1 MAENK
6 YVADYKRI
14 SVFMASAGTG
24 GDLVYNT
31 TGSGLPGG
39 NADTFIGVLDTT
51 TVAGSY
57 GVVEIVGVF
66 ELTKGNGTGVKIEQS
81 QRLYGSG
88 ATAVATAQ
96 VSSGSVIGVA
106 WEQSSSD
113 KSTVAVTIT
122 GLNDILL

>member
-6 YVADYKRI
+6 YVADYKR
-14 SVFMASAGTG
+14 VAVLMASSGTG

-39 NADTFIGVLDTT
+39 NASTFLGVLDTT
-51 TVAGSY
+51 TVVGSY
-57 GVVEIVGVF
+57 GVVETRGVF

-88 ATAVATAQ
+88 ASAVATAQ
-96 VSSGSVIGVA
+96 VSTGSVIGVA
-106 WEQSSSD
+106 HEQSSSD
-113 KSTVAVTIT
+113 KSTVNVIIT
-122 GLNDILL
+122 GFNDILL